1 MHKLVV
7 LALAGAMPSAAFAG
21 PTAVGAPLGFTVGV
35 TVGQVVGGV
44 VGAAL
49 PVAGG
54 SVLLVAAVGLA
65 AGIRMVR
72 RKQDRQRKEPVE

>member
-1 MHKLVV
+1 M
-7 LALAGAMPSAAFAG
+7 
-21 PTAVGAPLGFTVGV
+21 GFTVGV

-54 SVLLVAAVGLA
+54 SVLLIAALGLA
-65 AGIRMVR
+65 AGIRIVR

>member
-1 MHKLVV
+1 MRKLVA
-7 LALAGAMPSAAFAG
+7 LALAGAIPGAAFAG
-21 PTAVGAPLGFTVGV
+21 PTAVGVPMGSIVGV

-49 PVAGG
+49 PMAGG
-54 SVLLVAAVGLA
+54 SVLLIAALGLA
-65 AGIRMVR
+65 AGIRIVR